1 MQPLQPIDPG
11 RTLPSPTDV
20 PPADAPIAAIVVTY
34 EPEQER
40 LQRALAAVRPQVST
54 LIVVDNGSRTSPPR
68 IDSGLATLI
77 RLPGNVG
84 VGAAQNA
91 GIRAALAQGHRF
103 VLLLDQDS
111 VPAPDMTRRLLDAH
125 DEVQRAGL
133 PVGAVG
139 ARVQDPDGRED
150 GFVRFRA
157 GRYEAVTVPNSD
169 EWIDCDMLIASGT
182 LIPLASIERVGPM
195 AEDLFIDKVDTEW
208 CLRARAGGLHLI
220 GARRALL
227 HHRLGE
233 GTVRIWFGRWRQ
245 LRLHQPFRYYYMV
258 RNGLLLRRSPH
269 RTPAWC
275 RADLRQLLSIVLYFG
290 LLKPRGFAPLRMMLR
305 GLVDGLRQV
314 SGPLR

>member
-1 MQPLQPIDPG
+1 
-11 RTLPSPTDV
+11 LPSPTDA
-20 PPADAPIAAIVVTY
+20 PPVEAQVAAIVVTY
-34 EPEQER
+34 EPEAER
-40 LQRALAAVRPQVST
+40 LQRTLDAVRPQVSM
-54 LIVVDNGSRTSPPR
+54 LIVVDNGSRGTPPR
-68 IDSGLATLI
+68 VDTGLASLI
-77 RLPGNVG
+77 RLPRNLG

-91 GIRAALAQGHRF
+91 GIRAAQAQGQRF

-111 VPAPDMTRRLLDAH
+111 VPAPDMTRQLLDVH
-125 DEVQRAGL
+125 DEAQRAGL
-133 PVGAVG
+133 TVGAVG
-139 ARVQDPDGRED
+139 ALVQDPSGRAE

-157 GRYEAVTVPNSD
+157 GRYEAVRAPDPDT
-169 EWIDCDMLIASGT
+169 WIDCDMLIASGT

-195 AEDLFIDKVDTEW
+195 AEELFIDKVDTEW
-208 CLRARAGGLHLI
+208 CLRARAGGMRLV
-220 GARRALL
+220 GAPRARLQ
-227 HHRLGE
+227 HRLGE
-233 GTVRIWFGRWRQ
+233 GAVRIWFGRWRE

-275 RADLRQLLSIVLYFG
+275 RADLRQLLSLVLYFG

>member
-1 MQPLQPIDPG
+1 M
-11 RTLPSPTDV
+11 V
-20 PPADAPIAAIVVTY
+20 CAVVVTFNPDPLGLK
-34 EPEQER
+34 ELMAR
-40 LQRALAAVRPQVST
+40 LACQVASVV
-54 LIVVDNGSRTSPPR
+54 VVDNASTQRPDIHEG
-68 IDSGLATLI
+68 ATLI
-77 RLPGNVG
+77 ALGRNVG
-84 VGAAQNA
+84 IGAAQNV
-91 GIRAALAQGHRF
+91 GIRAAAERGAGF

-111 VPAPDMTRRLLDAH
+111 LPAADMVAQLLRVH
-125 DEVQRAGL
+125 DRAALHG
-133 PVGAVG
+133 PPIAAVG
-139 ARVQDPDGRED
+139 ARVIDPEGRHD
-150 GFVRFRA
+150 GFVRFRH
-157 GRYEAVTVPNSD
+157 GRYETVPLPSED
-169 EWIDCDMLIASGT
+169 VDIDCDMLIASGT
-182 LIPLASIERVGPM
+182 LIPMAALDAVGGM
-195 AEDLFIDKVDTEW
+195 AENLFIDKVDTEW

-220 GARRALL
+220 GAPRALL

-233 GTVRIWFGRWRQ
+233 GAVRIWFGRWRE

>member
-1 MQPLQPIDPG
+1 MRPLDTCLPG
-11 RTLPSPTDV
+11 PTLPSPTDA
-20 PPADAPIAAIVVTY
+20 PPVDAQVAAVVVTY
-34 EPEQER
+34 EPEPER
-40 LQRALAAVRPQVST
+40 LQRALDAVRPQVSM
-54 LIVVDNGSRTSPPR
+54 LIVVDNGSRSTPPR
-68 IDSGLATLI
+68 IGADQATLI
-77 RLPGNVG
+77 RLPRNLG

-91 GIRAALAQGHRF
+91 GIRAAQAQGQRF

-111 VPAPDMTRRLLDAH
+111 VPAADMTRRLLEAH
-125 DEVQRAGL
+125 DDAQRAGL

-139 ARVQDPDGRED
+139 ARVRDPDGRDD

-157 GRYEAVTVPNSD
+157 GRYEAVSVLDPD

-182 LIPLASIERVGPM
+182 LIPMAAIDAVGGM
-195 AEDLFIDKVDTEW
+195 AEELFIDKVDTEW
-208 CLRARAGGLHLI
+208 CLRARSRGWRLI
-220 GARRALL
+220 GAPKALL

-233 GTVRIWFGRWRQ
+233 GAVRIWFGRWRE